1 MTYILRQMKYLF
13 ITMTKK
19 NKLLKYNDII
29 DSKWL
34 NIETNMIVW

>member
-1 MTYILRQMKYLF
+1 
-13 ITMTKK
+13 MTKK